1 MLYVDN
7 CSAHPLRLTFSNITI
22 RFFLPNTTALS
33 QPMDQGIIQNLKA
46 HYLQTRLP
54 LQSAECASL
63 PPKVL
68 KRSQVVTIANCFR
81 HAAFKIDDVPPAE
94 EDDDAVD
101 GLLLAWARLQDLG
114 DFEEGEMEDYLHID
128 DKVVTDGAQT
138 LEDIVEEIAANNSQ
152 LADSQTMDVDVE
164 DVDPV
169 EPPNTSIE
177 ALKAM
182 EIVRRYTEKN
192 FADLSILKCSD
203 TLDEAFYQ
211 LRAKNTTQKKLTDY
225 FSFDI

>member
-1 MLYVDN
+1 MLVKHKIKRLRGTRSGLISSYVAEAVFRQNAVVDKTN
-7 CSAHPLRLTFSNITI
+7 FFFNLLNALHCLRKSWGEVK
-22 RFFLPNTTALS
+22 S
-33 QPMDQGIIQNLKA
+33 
-46 HYLQTRLP
+46 
-54 LQSAECASL
+54 S
-63 PPKVL
+63 
-68 KRSQVVTIANCFR
+68 TIANCFR

-94 EDDDAVD
+94 KDDDAVD
-101 GLLLAWARLQDLG
+101 ELLLAWARLQDLG

-128 DKVVTDGAQT
+128 DEVVTDGAQT
-138 LEDIVEEIAANNSQ
+138 LEDIVEKIAANNSQ
-152 LADSQTMDVDVE
+152 LADSETMDVDVE

-169 EPPNTSIE
+169 EPPITSIE

-192 FADLSILKCSD
+192 FTDLSILKCSD

>member
-7 CSAHPLRLTFSNITI
+7 CSVHPLRLTFSKITI

-46 HYLQTRLP
+46 HYRRFLLRDRIKAIDSKQDFLFNLLNALHCLRK
-54 LQSAECASL
+54 SWGEVKS
-63 PPKVL
+63 
-68 KRSQVVTIANCFR
+68 STIANCFR

-101 GLLLAWARLQDLG
+101 ELLLTWARLQDLG

-128 DKVVTDGAQT
+128 DEVVTDGAQT

-152 LADSQTMDVDVE
+152 LADSETMDVDVE

-169 EPPNTSIE
+169 EPPITSIE

-211 LRAKNTTQKKLTDY
+211 L
-225 FSFDI
+225 